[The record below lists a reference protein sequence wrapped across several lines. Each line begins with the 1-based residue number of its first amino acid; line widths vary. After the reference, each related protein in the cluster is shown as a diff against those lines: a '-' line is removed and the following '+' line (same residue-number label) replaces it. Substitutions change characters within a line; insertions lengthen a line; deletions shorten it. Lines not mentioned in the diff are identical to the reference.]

1 MNSVFLSSG
10 VRRVR
15 PFSREKGFEFVQK
28 DATLAGMSQRN
39 PLELH
44 GEAKIPSGGILV
56 IPNRLAFQDLLHVEK
71 LLAGRKLVYL
81 IDRRLDY
88 DPLLQAH
95 LEKEDTHGLEFT
107 ADENSL
113 AIFKKEIHEALAEGS
128 VVIFIPGQAHTRPG
142 QVLSIPS
149 EILKF
154 LTSAGAP
161 ILPLFVDHPEDTAL
175 STERREEIERI
186 VLSFGDPLQR
196 EAANLANYTENLLIA
211 AETAYAARPILKSHL
226 AWEILKGLKKNSRS
240 AEIIDGNDGGRLR
253 FDKLLAAAIVL
264 SKVIR
269 QETQQKR
276 VGIILPPGKG
286 GLLANL
292 ATLLAGKVPVNLNF
306 TAGEK
311 AIQSCIAQA
320 GLDKF
325 ITADPFVRKMS
336 SFTWPPNKQLVLLDR
351 VLPPLKT
358 RIGLWLVLSKI
369 LSPSLLASILKVP
382 KKGGSE
388 EAVLLFTSGSSG
400 EPKGVVLSHRNLLA
414 NVNQFGSR
422 IDLHSSDKI
431 LGCLPLFHSFG
442 CTVTMWYPMIEGVT
456 VVTYPSP
463 LEVAKLAEL
472 IEEHSINLLL
482 ATPTFLRGY
491 LRKATKEQF
500 ASLKLV
506 ITGAEKLPKKVAESF
521 EERFG
526 KPVLEGYGLTETSP
540 VTNVNLPDAVKPAGS
555 RGPVLPNHR
564 FGSVGLFIPG
574 VAVRITDPD
583 TNEPL
588 PLHQSGMIWLR
599 GSNIFEGYLGQPE
612 KTASVMKNGWF
623 KTGDL
628 GRVDEDGFLYIE
640 GRLSR
645 FSKIGGEMVP
655 HETVE
660 DLINKAI
667 GHGDDVR
674 HIAIVGV
681 PDEAKGE
688 ALVLLSSNP
697 DIDLQALRSKLTEEG
712 IPALWIPK
720 KIVDVPEIPMLAS
733 GKLDIKGCETVARA
747 AE

>member
-1 MNSVFLSSG
+1 
-10 VRRVR
+10 
-15 PFSREKGFEFVQK
+15 
-28 DATLAGMSQRN
+28 MSQRN

-44 GEAKIPSGGILV
+44 GESLIPSGGILV
-56 IPNRLAFQDLLHVEK
+56 IPNRLAFQDLLHLEK
-71 LLAGRKLVYL
+71 LLSGRKIVYL
-81 IDRRLDY
+81 IDRRLEY

-95 LEKEDTHGLEFT
+95 LEKEDTHGLEFSS
-107 ADENSL
+107 DDHSL
-113 AIFKKEIHEALAEGS
+113 ALFKREIHEALAEGS
-128 VVIFIPGQAHTRPG
+128 VILFVPGLAHTRPG
-142 QVLSIPS
+142 QVMTIPS

-175 STERREEIERI
+175 GTERRAEVERI
-186 VLSFGDPLQR
+186 VLSFGEPLQR
-196 EAANLANYTENLLIA
+196 EAANLANYTEHLLIA
-211 AETAYAARPILKSHL
+211 AETAYSARPVLKSHL
-226 AWEILKGLKKNSRS
+226 AWEILKGLKKHGRS
-240 AEIIDGNDGGRLR
+240 AEIIDGNDGGHLR

-264 SKVIR
+264 ARVIR

-276 VGIILPPGKG
+276 VGILLPPGKG

-292 ATLLAGKVPVNLNF
+292 AVLLAGKVPVNLNF

-320 GLDKF
+320 GLDRF
-325 ITADPFVRKMS
+325 ITADPFVRKMT
-336 SFTWPPNKQLVLLDR
+336 SFAWPPTRQLLLLDR
-351 VLPPLKT
+351 VLPKLKA
-358 RIGLWLVLSKI
+358 RIGCWLVISKI
-369 LSPSLLASILKVP
+369 LSPSLLAALLGVP
-382 KKGGSE
+382 KKGGSQ

-400 EPKGVVLSHRNLLA
+400 DPKGVVLSHRNLLA

-422 IDLHSSDKI
+422 IDLHANDKI

-472 IEEHSINLLL
+472 IEEHSISLLL

-491 LRKATKEQF
+491 LRKATKKQF
-500 ASLKLV
+500 APLKLV
-506 ITGAEKLPKKVAESF
+506 ITGAEKLPKKVAEAF
-521 EERFG
+521 EERFD

-540 VTNVNLPDAVKPAGS
+540 VTNVNLPDAARPPGS

-599 GSNIFEGYLGQPE
+599 GANIFEGYLDQAE

-628 GRVDEDGFLYIE
+628 GRVDEDGFLHIE

-660 DLINKAI
+660 DLINRAL
-667 GHGDDVR
+667 GHGDDAR

-697 DIDLQALRSKLTEEG
+697 DIDLQALRAKLTEEG

-720 KIVDVPEIPMLAS
+720 KIVDVPEIPILAS

-747 AE
+747 SE

>member
-1 MNSVFLSSG
+1 M
-10 VRRVR
+10 
-15 PFSREKGFEFVQK
+15 
-28 DATLAGMSQRN
+28 TN
-39 PLELH
+39 P
-44 GEAKIPSGGILV
+44 
-56 IPNRLAFQDLLHVEK
+56 D
-71 LLAGRKLVYL
+71 
-81 IDRRLDY
+81 
-88 DPLLQAH
+88 
-95 LEKEDTHGLEFT
+95 
-107 ADENSL
+107 
-113 AIFKKEIHEALAEGS
+113 GS
-128 VVIFIPGQAHTRPG
+128 VVIFVPGVVYVRSGQTLTIP
-142 QVLSIPS
+142 I

-175 STERREEIERI
+175 GTERRDEIERI
-186 VLSFGDPLQR
+186 VLSFGEPLQR

-211 AETAYAARPILKSHL
+211 AETAFAARPILKSHL
-226 AWEILKGLKKNSRS
+226 AWEMLKGLKKNSRS
-240 AEIIDGNDGGRLR
+240 AEIIDGNDGCHLR

-286 GLLANL
+286 GLIANL

-336 SFTWPPNKQLVLLDR
+336 SFSWPPNKQLLLLDR
-351 VLPPLKT
+351 VLPPLKA

-382 KKGGSE
+382 KKGGNQ

-400 EPKGVVLSHRNLLA
+400 DPKGVVLSHRNLLA
-414 NVNQFGSR
+414 NVNQFGAR
-422 IDLHSSDKI
+422 IDLRTSDRI

-506 ITGAEKLPKKVAESF
+506 ITGAEKLPKKVAEAF

-540 VTNVNLPDAVKPAGS
+540 VTNVNLPDATKPAGS

-574 VAVRITDPD
+574 IAVRITDPD
-583 TNEPL
+583 TNEPR

-660 DLINKAI
+660 DLINKAA
-667 GHGDDVR
+667 GHGDDAR

-697 DIDLQALRSKLTEEG
+697 DLNLQALRVKLTEEG

-720 KIVDVPEIPMLAS
+720 KIVDVPEIPILAS
-733 GKLDIKGCETVARA
+733 GKMDIKGCQDLAGS
-747 AE
+747 

>member
-1 MNSVFLSSG
+1 
-10 VRRVR
+10 
-15 PFSREKGFEFVQK
+15 
-28 DATLAGMSQRN
+28 MSQRN

-44 GEAKIPSGGILV
+44 GESLIPSSGILV
-56 IPNRLAFQDLLHVEK
+56 IPNRLAFQDLLHLEK
-71 LLAGRKLVYL
+71 LLSGRRIVYL

-95 LEKEDTHGLEFT
+95 LEKEDTHGLEFSSN
-107 ADENSL
+107 DDSL
-113 AIFKKEIHEALAEGS
+113 ALFKREIHEALAEGS
-128 VVIFIPGQAHTRPG
+128 VILFVPGLAHTRPG
-142 QVLSIPS
+142 QVMTIPS

-175 STERREEIERI
+175 GTERRAEIERI
-186 VLSFGDPLQR
+186 VLSFGEPLQR
-196 EAANLANYTENLLIA
+196 EAANLANYTEHLLIA
-211 AETAYAARPILKSHL
+211 AETAYSARPVLKSHL
-226 AWEILKGLKKNSRS
+226 AWEILKGLKKHGRS

-264 SKVIR
+264 AKVIR
-269 QETQQKR
+269 QETQRKR
-276 VGIILPPGKG
+276 VGILLPPGKG

-292 ATLLAGKVPVNLNF
+292 AVLLAGKVPVNLNF

-311 AIQSCIAQA
+311 AIQSCVAQA
-320 GLDKF
+320 GMDKF

-336 SFTWPPNKQLVLLDR
+336 SFAWPPNRQLLLLDR
-351 VLPPLKT
+351 VLPKLKA
-358 RIGLWLVLSKI
+358 RIGWWLVVSKI
-369 LSPSLLASILKVP
+369 LSPSLLASLLGVP
-382 KKGGSE
+382 KKGGSQ

-400 EPKGVVLSHRNLLA
+400 DPKGVVLSHRNLLA

-422 IDLHSSDKI
+422 IDLHANDKI

-506 ITGAEKLPKKVAESF
+506 ITGAEKLPKKVAEAF

-540 VTNVNLPDAVKPAGS
+540 VTNVNLPDAAKPSGS

-599 GSNIFEGYLGQPE
+599 GANIFEGYLDQAE

-628 GRVDEDGFLYIE
+628 GRVDEDGFLHIE

-660 DLINKAI
+660 DLIGKAL
-667 GHGDDVR
+667 GQTDDAR

-697 DIDLQALRSKLTEEG
+697 DIDLQALRAKLTEEG

-720 KIVDVPEIPMLAS
+720 KIIDVPEIPILAS
-733 GKLDIKGCETVARA
+733 GKLDIKGCETAARA
-747 AE
+747 SE